1 MTIPFKQWGRQKIV
15 TRPFTYKETMN
26 GITNSSRKKTAYN
39 VFYSTLCAELKTES
53 HADQRIIMGD
63 DLLRPFQ
70 QQLISDDL
78 AAQADA
84 DDDLDAD
91 DLAEAEDDDDDD
103 DDGHRYDAYFDIRV
117 KRRMVRLIQ
126 VVVLSFCFYFVST
139 NVRMV
144 FFLFVSILFP

>member
-70 QQLISDDL
+70 QQLIAGDL
-78 AAQADA
+78 AAQAA
-84 DDDLDAD
+84 ANFDDDLDAD

-103 DDGHRYDAYFDIRV
+103 DDGHRSDAYFDIRV
-117 KRRMVRLIQ
+117 KRRMVRLS
-126 VVVLSFCFYFVST
+126 LFFV
-139 NVRMV
+139 
-144 FFLFVSILFP
+144 FDSILFPLTCVVSCSFYTSRV

>member
-1 MTIPFKQWGRQKIV
+1 
-15 TRPFTYKETMN
+15 MN
-26 GITNSSRKKTAYN
+26 GITNRSRNKSSYN

-70 QQLISDDL
+70 QQLIADDL
-78 AAQADA
+78 AAQADDA

-91 DLAEAEDDDDDD
+91 DLAEAEDDDDDDDDD

-117 KRRMVRLIQ
+117 KRRMVRLVQ

-139 NVRMV
+139 KCRAT
-144 FFLFVSILFP
+144 P

>member
-1 MTIPFKQWGRQKIV
+1 
-15 TRPFTYKETMN
+15 MN

-70 QQLISDDL
+70 QQLIADDL

-103 DDGHRYDAYFDIRV
+103 DDDDGHRYDAYFDIRV
-117 KRRMVRLIQ
+117 KRRMVRLVQ
-126 VVVLSFCFYFVST
+126 VVCS
-139 NVRMV
+139 
-144 FFLFVSILFP
+144 FFLFVSILFPLIYYSTNILVEYNLEKFVSDEERYVAGESPPVE

>member
-26 GITNSSRKKTAYN
+26 GITNRSRNKSAYN

-70 QQLISDDL
+70 QQLIADDL
-78 AAQADA
+78 AAQAA
-84 DDDLDAD
+84 AFNDDDSLDAD
-91 DLAEAEDDDDDD
+91 ELAEAEDGDDDD
-103 DDGHRYDAYFDIRV
+103 DDGHRFDAYFDIRV
-117 KRRMVRLIQ
+117 KRRMVCPPRCSLFMI
-126 VVVLSFCFYFVST
+126 LFCFH
-139 NVRMV
+139 
-144 FFLFVSILFP
+144 

>member
-1 MTIPFKQWGRQKIV
+1 MAVRWHDILR
-15 TRPFTYKETMN
+15 
-26 GITNSSRKKTAYN
+26 
-39 VFYSTLCAELKTES
+39 
-53 HADQRIIMGD
+53 
-63 DLLRPFQ
+63 LLRPFQ
-70 QQLISDDL
+70 QQLIADDL
-78 AAQADA
+78 AAQA

-103 DDGHRYDAYFDIRV
+103 DDDDGHQYDAYFDIRV
-117 KRRMVRLIQ
+117 KRRMVRLVQ

>member
-53 HADQRIIMGD
+53 HANQRIIMGD

-70 QQLISDDL
+70 QQLIADDL
-78 AAQADA
+78 AAQAAANDVDD

-103 DDGHRYDAYFDIRV
+103 DDDLHRYDAYFDIRV
-117 KRRMVRLIQ
+117 KRRMVRLF
-126 VVVLSFCFYFVST
+126 VVCVFLILFCFH
-139 NVRMV
+139 
-144 FFLFVSILFP
+144 